1 MKYNLFVAY
10 ALMWGGVV
18 FVMMI
23 SNHYQNVM
31 HIFRTFPLVNFL
43 CCIIYGLHK
52 VPICNCSQQA
62 GDKRTSGI
70 FYRQRYID
78 DQV

>member
-43 CCIIYGLHK
+43 C
-52 VPICNCSQQA
+52 
-62 GDKRTSGI
+62 
-70 FYRQRYID
+70 
-78 DQV
+78 